1 MANGPRKELSFL
13 DRALMNKAATQGGVL
28 NFLGQQ
34 PEVTAPVRAQS
45 HADSPP
51 VQLAY
56 ITDAEKEL
64 LVKSNIHG
72 SMAGKP
78 NPGPAGIESL
88 DDFFTTPGGGVSGGS
103 TADTGGSVGGGGGG
117 TSAEDYGIFG
127 GGQSGQQ
134 FGGTGGA
141 GMAVGSDGTVYDQT
155 QYSGP
160 GLNFNQSLIPVTDE
174 EQKRLEELARK
185 KSEEAKPEPEE
196 KKKDKKSFTDT
207 IKSVFTM
214 DELQQ
219 FTPLMLKTVQT
230 ELDKFIE
237 LGVKNPYK
245 LRGLM
250 LSNIGGGILS
260 GDDQTYS
267 DMEGNII
274 DPESVSINDETGK
287 MMGMNEDGEL
297 VDVRYTREGMKD
309 LMEERFGS
317 DIFAALKRYAPDIG
331 YTALGGYMPQ
341 TSGGLETLAGNAAA
355 TKNSDGSYTTAD
367 GRIIS
372 KEQGEAY
379 NKMVF
384 DARAEIDRM
393 GRDRTGNTQQVAAV
407 PGIPGVPSLPVP
419 RPGPIPP
426 SYPLPGPNRPGPIP
440 PFIIQPYQFG
450 SKFEGPTPYNYYA
463 QSPQYTMRGLPT
475 LNTNEFNENLRRYYG

>member
-34 PEVTAPVRAQS
+34 PQVTAPVKAQS

-56 ITDAEKEL
+56 ITDAEKDL

-72 SMAGKP
+72 SMDGKP

-117 TSAEDYGIFG
+117 TSAEDYGI
-127 GGQSGQQ
+127 QP
-134 FGGTGGA
+134 
-141 GMAVGSDGTVYDQT
+141 GMAVSDKGQVFQGTDFVPAPGQADKPGKFVYVG
-155 QYSGP
+155 GP
-160 GLNFNQSLIPVTDE
+160 KQLE
-174 EQKRLEELARK
+174 LEELARK
-185 KSEEAKPEPEE
+185 KLEEAKPEEEE
-196 KKKDKKSFTDT
+196 KKKDKKSLTDR

-219 FTPLMLKTVQT
+219 FTPLMLNTVQT
-230 ELDKFIE
+230 ELNKFIE
-237 LGVKNPYK
+237 LGITNPLK
-245 LRGLM
+245 LRSLM
-250 LSNIGGGILS
+250 MSNIGGGLL
-260 GDDQTYS
+260 GKDQTYS

-274 DPESVSINDETGK
+274 DPKDALDK
-287 MMGMNEDGEL
+287 DGNLKEGI
-297 VDVRYTREGMKD
+297 RYTREGMKD
-309 LMEERFGS
+309 LMKERFGS
-317 DIFAALKRYAPDIG
+317 DIFAALERYAPDIG

-341 TSGGLETLAGNAAA
+341 TSGGLETLAGNATAI
-355 TKNSDGSYTTAD
+355 KNSDGSYTTAD

-384 DARAEIDRM
+384 NARAEIDRM
-393 GRDRTGNTQQVAAV
+393 GKNQSGNTQQVAAV
-407 PGIPGVPSLPVP
+407 PGIPGVPGVPSLPVP
-419 RPGPIPP
+419 PGTTPP
-426 SYPLPGPNRPGPIP
+426 DSYPLPGQPPYMPGPIYP
-440 PFIIQPYQFG
+440 PRFMPFPRPIPPDG
-450 SKFEGPTPYNYYA
+450 SKFEKPAYNYYA